1 MRKLFVFLFF
11 FCLWIEGI
19 QGAILRGR
27 ITLNTKRGEGI
38 ANVQVQVP
46 GHNPVFTVDSGYFEK
61 ELPGIKPGYDVK
73 LSVHLAGKEV
83 VNGHNLEVTFK
94 DVPSTD
100 VHIVMCK
107 IGERTRWACLYYE
120 IELKEHI
127 NESHDKKLA
136 EIKKKYAKN
145 TQGLYE
151 ELEKLRKNHEVALNQ
166 VKKLAEQIAAVDP
179 EKVSALYREAVTLVA
194 RGELDIAVKV
204 LDDKK
209 IETEAR
215 KPLEKLQDCV
225 NAFILKAQIFIT
237 QLKFDK
243 ADTCFRKAINIDPG
257 NFDGAYLYASFLYDQ
272 NRFKESFPLYK
283 RALTLAQNDND
294 RGMIL
299 NDIANSYLK
308 TNRFLESETAY
319 KEALKNYRALAA
331 KNPGAYRLYVAT
343 TLNNLGKLYSDT
355 GRFLEGETAYKKA
368 LTIRRALA
376 AKDPDAYRPY
386 VATTLNNL
394 GILYWKTDRFS
405 ESEMA
410 YKKALTIRKTLAAK
424 NPDAYRPYVATTLN
438 NLGTLYSDTGRFSE
452 SETAY
457 KEALTI
463 RRALAAKNPDAYLPD
478 AAMTLNNLGLWYMSL
493 KKYKEA
499 LNSLKEALEIREK
512 LAMATPS
519 AYDLDL
525 CKTLL
530 SLYLLYLKNPEHISP
545 PKNREKALAFKKR
558 AFSILEKYPQIPQAQ
573 TLLKILKKKE

>member
-1 MRKLFVFLFF
+1 MRKLFVFLLF
-11 FCLWIEGI
+11 FCLWIEGL
-19 QGAILRGR
+19 QGVILRGR

-61 ELPGIKPGYDVK
+61 ELPGIKPGNDVK
-73 LSVHLAGKEV
+73 LSVHLTGKEV
-83 VNGHNLEVTFK
+83 VNGHNLEVTVK
-94 DVPSTD
+94 DAPSTD

-127 NESHDKKLA
+127 NESRDKKQA

-145 TQGLYE
+145 TQRLYE
-151 ELEKLRKNHEVALNQ
+151 ELEKLRKNHEAALNQ
-166 VKKLAEQIAAVDP
+166 VKKLAEQIAIVDP

-194 RGELDIAVKV
+194 RGELDKAVKV
-204 LDDKK
+204 LDDEK
-209 IETEAR
+209 IEAEAR
-215 KPLEKLQDCV
+215 KAREKLQDSV

-257 NFDGAYLYASFLYDQ
+257 NFDGAHLYASFLYNQ
-272 NRFKESFPLYK
+272 NRLKESFPLYK
-283 RALTLAQNDND
+283 RALTLAQNDNA

-299 NDIANSYLK
+299 NNIANSYLK
-308 TNRFLESETAY
+308 TNLFTESETAY

-331 KNPGAYRLYVAT
+331 Q
-343 TLNNLGKLYSDT
+343 
-355 GRFLEGETAYKKA
+355 
-368 LTIRRALA
+368 
-376 AKDPDAYRPY
+376 
-386 VATTLNNL
+386 
-394 GILYWKTDRFS
+394 
-405 ESEMA
+405 
-410 YKKALTIRKTLAAK
+410 
-424 NPDAYRPYVATTLN
+424 NPDAYRPYVAGTLN
-438 NLGTLYSDTGRFSE
+438 NLGNLYSDTGRFSDG
-452 SETAY
+452 ETAY

-463 RRALAAKNPDAYLPD
+463 RRALAAKNPDAYRPYV
-478 AAMTLNNLGLWYMSL
+478 ATTLNNLGLWYMSM

-519 AYDLDL
+519 AYDLNL

-530 SLYLLYLKNPEHISP
+530 ALYLLYLKNPAHISP
-545 PKNREKALAFKKR
+545 PKNREKAVALRKR
-558 AFSILEKYPQIPQAQ
+558 AISILEKYPHIPQAQ
-573 TLLKILKKKE
+573 TLLKFFKKRNREKE